1 MVSSDAIPDA
11 NHVFEEIRQQNN
23 DTIAYEDT
31 TMSDFKIKLG
41 TQADNCDMY

>member
-1 MVSSDAIPDA
+1 MVSGDAIPDA
-11 NHVFEEIRQQNN
+11 NHVFEEIRQQKK
-23 DTIAYEDT
+23 DTVACEDT